1 MRRRRRGRQTPT
13 PRPDFSGLPRRAAGE
28 DFCHAASLSTAKPS
42 IARGLL
48 PELIG
53 YRLRRAQV
61 KVFND
66 FLASLAPF
74 ELTPGL
80 FGVLVLIDS
89 NSGLNQSR
97 LGAAMGVDR
106 STVVAVI
113 DRLQAR
119 GLVARKPSTSD
130 RRAHRLTLT
139 PKGKSVLEAAVPE
152 VRAHEA
158 RIADALSPEERGTL
172 LLLLEKLSP

>member
-1 MRRRRRGRQTPT
+1 MNRA
-13 PRPDFSGLPRRAAGE
+13 RPEVD
-28 DFCHAASLSTAKPS
+28 
-42 IARGLL
+42 RGLL

-61 KVFND
+61 RVFND
-66 FLASLAPF
+66 LLAALAPF

-89 NSGLNQSR
+89 NPGLNQSR
-97 LGAAMGVDR
+97 LGVAMGVDR

-119 GLVARKPSTSD
+119 GLVTRKPSTAD

-139 PKGKSVLEAAVPE
+139 PKGKALLETAVPE
-152 VRAHEA
+152 VCAHEA
-158 RIADALSPEERGTL
+158 RIAKALTPEERATL
-172 LLLLEKLSP
+172 LALLEKLSP

>member
-1 MRRRRRGRQTPT
+1 M
-13 PRPDFSGLPRRAAGE
+13 
-28 DFCHAASLSTAKPS
+28 
-42 IARGLL
+42 

-61 KVFND
+61 RVFND
-66 FLASLAPF
+66 LLAALAPF

-80 FGVLVLIDS
+80 FGVMVLIDS
-89 NSGLNQSR
+89 NPGLNQSR
-97 LGAAMGVDR
+97 LGVAMGVDR

-119 GLVARKPSTSD
+119 GLVTRKPSTAD
-130 RRAHRLTLT
+130 RRAHRLTLR
-139 PKGKSVLEAAVPE
+139 PKGKALLETAVPE

-158 RIADALSPEERGTL
+158 RIAEALTPEERATL
-172 LLLLEKLSP
+172 LALLEKLSP

>member
-1 MRRRRRGRQTPT
+1 MNP
-13 PRPDFSGLPRRAAGE
+13 
-28 DFCHAASLSTAKPS
+28 AKPT

-61 KVFND
+61 RVFND

-89 NSGLNQSR
+89 NPGLNQSR
-97 LGAAMGVDR
+97 LGNAMGVDR

-139 PKGKSVLEAAVPE
+139 PKGKSALEAAVPE

-158 RIADALSPEERGTL
+158 RIAEALTTEERAAL
-172 LLLLEKLSP
+172 LQLLEKLAP

>member
-1 MRRRRRGRQTPT
+1 M
-13 PRPDFSGLPRRAAGE
+13 PR
-28 DFCHAASLSTAKPS
+28 AASLSAAKPAL
-42 IARGLL
+42 ARGLL
-48 PELIG
+48 PDLVG

-61 KVFND
+61 RVFND

-80 FGVLVLIDS
+80 FGVLVLIES
-89 NSGLNQSR
+89 NPGLNQSR

-139 PKGKSVLEAAVPE
+139 PKGKSVLEAAIPE
-152 VRAHEA
+152 VRAHET
-158 RIADALSPEERGTL
+158 RIADGLSAEERAML
-172 LLLLEKLSP
+172 LTLLEKLSP

>member
-1 MRRRRRGRQTPT
+1 MNRA
-13 PRPDFSGLPRRAAGE
+13 RPEVD
-28 DFCHAASLSTAKPS
+28 
-42 IARGLL
+42 RGLL

-61 KVFND
+61 RVFND
-66 FLASLAPF
+66 LLAALAPF

-80 FGVLVLIDS
+80 FGVMVLIDS
-89 NSGLNQSR
+89 NPGLNQSR
-97 LGAAMGVDR
+97 LGVAMGVDR

-119 GLVARKPSTSD
+119 GLVTRKPSTAD

-139 PKGKSVLEAAVPE
+139 PKGKALLEAAVPE

-158 RIADALSPEERGTL
+158 RIAEALTPEERATL
-172 LLLLEKLSP
+172 LALLEKLSP

>member
-1 MRRRRRGRQTPT
+1 LNPPKPT
-13 PRPDFSGLPRRAAGE
+13 L
-28 DFCHAASLSTAKPS
+28 
-42 IARGLL
+42 ARGLL
-48 PELIG
+48 PELVG

-61 KVFND
+61 RVFND
-66 FLASLAPF
+66 FMASLAPF

-89 NSGLNQSR
+89 NPGLNQSR
-97 LGAAMGVDR
+97 LGTAMGVDR

-113 DRLQAR
+113 DRLQGR

-158 RIADALSPEERGTL
+158 RIAEALTPDERASL
-172 LLLLEKLSP
+172 LALLEKLSP

>member
-1 MRRRRRGRQTPT
+1 M
-13 PRPDFSGLPRRAAGE
+13 SA
-28 DFCHAASLSTAKPS
+28 AKPN

-48 PELIG
+48 PELVG

-61 KVFND
+61 RVFND

-89 NSGLNQSR
+89 NPGLNQSR
-97 LGAAMGVDR
+97 LGTAMGVDR

-113 DRLQAR
+113 DRLQAG
-119 GLVARKPSTSD
+119 GLVARRPSTSD

-139 PKGKSVLEAAVPE
+139 PKGKSVLDTAVPE

-158 RIADALSPEERGTL
+158 RIAEALTAEERATL
-172 LLLLEKLSP
+172 LALLEKLSP